1 LSSSTDKPL
10 NQQEPLPSS
19 QESSVPVPAEFDPND
34 PVDVLAQRQPTRRGK
49 YREIRRFDRTQLR
62 SNSDGR
68 VVGRDYAAHFF
79 RWAWITR
86 QIQPN
91 QRILDVGCGQ
101 ETPIVYVLM
110 KRIGDQPLHY
120 VGVDLNPIPNPPGF
134 KWATIV
140 GQFSF
145 VDDYLKL
152 GDRVGAIEGLDP
164 EHPLGKFDLATNLE
178 VIEHMQPADGKV
190 LLEGIRHWV
199 KPDGYLYLSTPV
211 FDGKAAVNHLHEYTI
226 PELQR
231 LVESTGWEVE
241 KRWGT
246 FANLPAIKK
255 VARQD
260 ELDVMERIGLYYNPE
275 VQSVLL
281 APLYP
286 DQSRNNL
293 WVLRRKP

>member
-1 LSSSTDKPL
+1 
-10 NQQEPLPSS
+10 
-19 QESSVPVPAEFDPND
+19 
-34 PVDVLAQRQPTRRGK
+34 
-49 YREIRRFDRTQLR
+49 
-62 SNSDGR
+62 
-68 VVGRDYAAHFF
+68 
-79 RWAWITR
+79 
-86 QIQPN
+86 
-91 QRILDVGCGQ
+91 
-101 ETPIVYVLM
+101 
-110 KRIGDQPLHY
+110 
-120 VGVDLNPIPNPPGF
+120 
-134 KWATIV
+134 
-140 GQFSF
+140 
-145 VDDYLKL
+145 
-152 GDRVGAIEGLDP
+152 
-164 EHPLGKFDLATNLE
+164 
-178 VIEHMQPADGKV
+178 MQPADGKV

-275 VQSVLL
+275 VQSILL

>member
-1 LSSSTDKPL
+1 M
-10 NQQEPLPSS
+10 
-19 QESSVPVPAEFDPND
+19 PVAELDPDD
-34 PVDVLAQRQPTRRGK
+34 PVDQLTMRQPTRRGK
-49 YREIRRFDRTQLR
+49 FREPRRFDRTQLK

-86 QIQPN
+86 QIQPG

-101 ETPIVYVLM
+101 ETPLVYTVM

-120 VGVDLNPIPNPPGF
+120 VGVDLNPIPHPPGF
-134 KWATIV
+134 SWCTIV
-140 GQFSF
+140 EKFSF
-145 VDDYLKL
+145 VDDYANLTPRINEKSK
-152 GDRVGAIEGLDP
+152 ETW
-164 EHPLGKFDLATNLE
+164 PLGTGGYFDLATNLE
-178 VIEHMQPADGKV
+178 VIEHMMPADGKT
-190 LLEGIRHWV
+190 LLEGIRYWL

-211 FDGKAAVNHLHEYTI
+211 FDGRAAVNHIHEYTI

-231 LVESTGWEVE
+231 LVESCGFEVE

-246 FANLPAIKK
+246 FANLPAIRK

-260 ELDVMERIGLYYNPE
+260 ELDVMDRIGLYYNPE
-275 VQSVLL
+275 VQSIML